1 MSALESPDDLIA
13 ESNFQVV
20 VIIDS
25 RGFIKTI
32 MVKTDI
38 FVEKVNTNVS
48 SK

>member
-25 RGFIKTI
+25 RGFKTI